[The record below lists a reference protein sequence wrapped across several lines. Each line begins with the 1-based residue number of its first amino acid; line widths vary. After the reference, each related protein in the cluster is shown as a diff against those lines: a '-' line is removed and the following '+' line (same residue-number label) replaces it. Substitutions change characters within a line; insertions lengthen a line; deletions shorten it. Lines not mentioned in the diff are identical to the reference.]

1 MSIKKETNIFKLVM
15 LAAHRIQGVRLFRQN
30 VGQAWASPK
39 SFTLKAG
46 QTYRAKGGERVLMTP
61 YPISFGLIKGS
72 GDGIGWRT
80 LTITPDMVGQEIAQ
94 FVSVET
100 KTAKG
105 KPREEQLTWQSN
117 VNKSGGLAIIVR
129 SPAEAEEAFRQLHL

>member
-1 MSIKKETNIFKLVM
+1 MRESKIWKLVL
-15 LAAHRIQGVRLFRQN
+15 LAAHRITGVRIFRNN

-61 YPISFGLIKGS
+61 YPISFGLVNGS

-80 LTITPDMVGQEIAQ
+80 ITVTPEMVGRDIAQ
-94 FVSVET
+94 FLSVET

-105 KPREEQLTWQSN
+105 PVQDEQETWQTN
-117 VNKSGGLAIIVR
+117 VNKAGGLAIIAR
-129 SPAEAEEAFRQLHL
+129 SPEEAEQLIRQIEL